1 LLCEEE
7 GRRRVRCEM
16 DKIKTTKGQQLST
29 LDSAGTK
36 AKLSIYLS
44 IYQHLAGQDL
54 L

>member
-29 LDSAGTK
+29 LGRARLTIGHVCHT
-36 AKLSIYLS
+36 
-44 IYQHLAGQDL
+44 
-54 L
+54 